1 MNEFSI
7 NLYLIIKSY
16 ISSAV
21 YRNTISSV
29 FLITSALRISL
40 VVSRECIRLKIIFL
54 LLTLSPESIKLVT
67 ACPNTADS
75 SSNKLPELR
84 KYLITLY
91 QLLHYEL

>member
-7 NLYLIIKSY
+7 NLYLIIRSY

-75 SSNKLPELR
+75 SSKEGANKF
-84 KYLITLY
+84 LI
-91 QLLHYEL
+91 